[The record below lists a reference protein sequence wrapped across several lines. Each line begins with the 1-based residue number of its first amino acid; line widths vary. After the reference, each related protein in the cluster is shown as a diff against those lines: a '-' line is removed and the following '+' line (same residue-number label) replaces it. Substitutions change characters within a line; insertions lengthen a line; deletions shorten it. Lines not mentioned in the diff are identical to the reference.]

1 MRYLGLDLGSKTLGV
16 SLSDKLGL
24 IASFY
29 KNITYNDYETLI
41 KELQEIIEKEGV
53 EKLVLGYPKNMNNTL
68 GERAEITLDFKKRLE
83 DLGYSVAL
91 EDERLTTKVAESV
104 LINADLSRKKR
115 KKYIDGV
122 SAVVILQ
129 SYLDKEHKN
138 G

>member
-129 SYLDKEHKN
+129 SYLDKEKN
-138 G
+138 L